1 MFKKGAW
8 FLFIFLGLVL
18 SGCGVSVKTKDTS
31 GVDGG
36 LFVSQNKGQ
45 IWGQSVAY
53 PTVKGVESIRGL
65 DNSILELDPSD
76 SNAVYFGSPQGLY
89 YSYDLAYGW
98 QKATKLPGGY
108 ISSVAVSP
116 GDKCTVYVTIGNK
129 LFVTKDCHRSYEQL
143 YYDNDPQTE
152 LTTVSV
158 DHHDVQKVFIGTSK
172 GDVLK
177 STDSGKTWRT
187 VLRSGY
193 RVLKF
198 QFSPKDSRVA
208 FLSTNGNGMYKT
220 SDNGENWDLL
230 KDKMKDIKNSN
241 KVVDFHLS
249 PAEDGLIFAATAVG
263 ISKSTDGGETWAKIE
278 LITSEK
284 DAVIS
289 SLGVNPKDPKEIY
302 YATRTTFYSSFDGG
316 VSWSAKKMPSTRGGH
331 KIVVRPDQP
340 NIVYMT
346 VRSYKK

>member
-1 MFKKGAW
+1 
-8 FLFIFLGLVL
+8 
-18 SGCGVSVKTKDTS
+18 
-31 GVDGG
+31 
-36 LFVSQNKGQ
+36 
-45 IWGQSVAY
+45 
-53 PTVKGVESIRGL
+53 
-65 DNSILELDPSD
+65 
-76 SNAVYFGSPQGLY
+76 
-89 YSYDLAYGW
+89 
-98 QKATKLPGGY
+98 
-108 ISSVAVSP
+108 
-116 GDKCTVYVTIGNK
+116 
-129 LFVTKDCHRSYEQL
+129 
-143 YYDNDPQTE
+143 
-152 LTTVSV
+152 
-158 DHHDVQKVFIGTSK
+158 
-172 GDVLK
+172 
-177 STDSGKTWRT
+177 
-187 VLRSGY
+187 
-193 RVLKF
+193 
-198 QFSPKDSRVA
+198 
-208 FLSTNGNGMYKT
+208 MYKT

>member
-1 MFKKGAW
+1 MYKKGALI
-8 FLFIFLGLVL
+8 LFVFLGLVL
-18 SGCGVSVKTKDTS
+18 SGCGVTVKTKDTS
-31 GVDGG
+31 GIDGG
-36 LFVSQNKGQ
+36 LFVSQDKGVM
-45 IWGQSVAY
+45 WGQSVIY
-53 PTVKGVESIRGL
+53 PTVKGVESIKGL
-65 DNSILELDPSD
+65 DNSVLELDPSD
-76 SNAVYFGSPQGLY
+76 ENAVYFGSAQGLY
-89 YSYDLAYGW
+89 YSYNLANGW
-98 QKATKLPGGY
+98 QKSTALPGGY
-108 ISSVAVSP
+108 ISSVAIAS

-152 LTTVSV
+152 LTTVSI
-158 DHHDVQKVFIGTSK
+158 DHHDNQKVFIGTSK

-193 RVLKF
+193 RVMEF
-198 QFSPKDSRVA
+198 QFDPKDSRVA
-208 FLSTNGNGMYKT
+208 FLSTNGNGMYRT
-220 SDNGENWDLL
+220 SDNGETWDLL

-241 KVVDFHLS
+241 KVIDFNIS
-249 PAEDGLIFAATAVG
+249 PVENGLIFAATAMG
-263 ISKSTDGGETWAKIE
+263 ISKSSDNGETWTKIE

-284 DAVIS
+284 DAVVS
-289 SLGVNPKDPKEIY
+289 ALGVNPKNPKEIY

-316 VSWSAKKMPSTRGGH
+316 VSWSAKKMPSTRAGH